1 MAIPK
6 DNTDLGR
13 SSTLLGELADLVD
26 NLVGGGLE
34 PRRRVA
40 GVGDGGGRNSLALA
54 VEATH
59 LELFVCRGVTCAGYC
74 RRLVEVGVGC
84 EKFTERKSVEGR
96 WSVGHVS
103 RGFSLRFFSRQFSRR
118 LFNSLFLLFLR
129 FLFHTTDRVDLKCC
143 GVRNIGLCIDRYN

>member
-1 MAIPK
+1 MAIPE

-59 LELFVCRGVTCAGYC
+59 LELFVCRGVTCGILSTAC
-74 RRLVEVGVGC
+74 
-84 EKFTERKSVEGR
+84 
-96 WSVGHVS
+96 
-103 RGFSLRFFSRQFSRR
+103 
-118 LFNSLFLLFLR
+118 
-129 FLFHTTDRVDLKCC
+129 
-143 GVRNIGLCIDRYN
+143 